1 MGLLCFLG
9 AFFLLLFNVHNLLGE
24 VIDHRLHPLDLILLF
39 FEIQLQAESQLFF
52 IENLIF
58 LFGENFIELG
68 LPLLLLI
75 QKTLVLD
82 DPLIE
87 FLELNL
93 LVVVVGLQ
101 LFLFCLQLVYLIC
114 LLIDHFLHDLVP
126 FLLLLDLLLDQGNLI
141 LDLGLLLLQSL
152 NLLLKISIKSL
163 HMFDLLLDI
172 LDRLSES
179 KAVLLQSI
187 LLFVQFKILLP
198 KK

>member
-39 FEIQLQAESQLFF
+39 FEIQLQAEGQLFF